1 VGASPYEVGA
11 WSQIRNWK
19 SAQAGGPPGPG
30 AEGPAGEE
38 EPSGSD
44 RLAGR
49 ADRVFSV
56 LTGATGDVAQWRI
69 DLGVLR
75 RLRRAGAPVERLSDI
90 GQLGLEI
97 VDRAVAP
104 LRRRYV
110 GSMTVEGAATGF
122 FGAVGTVVDVPLL
135 VLTNLR
141 AVGEYGTHYGFDLG
155 EERERLFAAQVLA
168 LGASATAP
176 ARAGALQQ
184 LELLA
189 AGGELGVTWSP
200 GRDRAAG
207 AGLRRLARNV
217 AVGMARRRV
226 TRVVPVVGTL
236 SGAAANRRL
245 TGDTCTAAYHLYRER
260 FLIRK
265 HGRPAP

>member
-122 FGAVGTVVDVPLL
+122 FGAVGTAVDVPLL
-135 VLTNLR
+135 VLSNLR

-155 EERERLFAAQVLA
+155 EEGERLWAAQVLA

-176 ARAGALQQ
+176 ARAAALRQ
-184 LELLA
+184 LESLA
-189 AGGELGVTWSP
+189 AGGDLGVVWSP
-200 GRDRAAG
+200 RRDG
-207 AGLRRLARNV
+207 SVLRRLARSV
-217 AVGMARRRV
+217 AVGMVRRRV
-226 TRVVPVVGTL
+226 TRLVPVVGTL
-236 SGAAANRRL
+236 SGAVANRRL
-245 TGDTCTAAYHLYRER
+245 TGDTCAAAYHLYRER